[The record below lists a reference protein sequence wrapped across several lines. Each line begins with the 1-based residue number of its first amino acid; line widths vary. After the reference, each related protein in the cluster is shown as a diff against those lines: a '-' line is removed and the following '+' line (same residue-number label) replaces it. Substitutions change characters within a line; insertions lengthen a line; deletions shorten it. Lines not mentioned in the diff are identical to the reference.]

1 MKKTKRILAII
12 GIIILAGMYLSTLVF
27 ALMKHENAS
36 DMLMASI
43 ACTICKKIN
52 RGVGITNRLFEE
64 PKRVIPCLDE
74 GKMLVTYQRDV
85 KLPKIF
91 SKQIMNFLG
100 KKLYC
105 FFPQKRL
112 Y

>member
-43 ACTICKKIN
+43 ACTIIVPVFLDGYVLMYRVLNRNKIQPP
-52 RGVGITNRLFEE
+52 EE
-64 PKRVIPCLDE
+64 
-74 GKMLVTYQRDV
+74 
-85 KLPKIF
+85 
-91 SKQIMNFLG
+91 
-100 KKLYC
+100 
-105 FFPQKRL
+105 
-112 Y
+112 